1 MEEIKANELRYM
13 SGAVEVHL
21 TPETVKKSLVRGQGN
36 VSDQEVMMFMGLCR
50 ANKLNPFAS
59 DAYLIKYGDYPAAPI
74 VSINALM
81 KRADS
86 FESYDGF
93 SAGVIVQNP
102 ETGKMN
108 KRVGSAVY
116 DGEKLLAGWAE
127 VYRNDRTHTYET
139 VVDYADAVTLAKNG
153 APNAQWQKRP
163 GMMIRKT
170 ALARALR
177 EAFPNDFGNTYSD
190 EEEAKDTYAV
200 DIGPA
205 EVVQKED
212 PFKKI
217 EENAQKEKLP
227 VPDEHKAE
235 ELKADEDPDEMPFA

>member
-1 MEEIKANELRYM
+1 MEEIKTNELRYM
-13 SGAVEVHL
+13 SGPVEVRL

-36 VSDQEVMMFMGLCR
+36 VSDQEVTMFIGLCR
-50 ANKLNPFAS
+50 ANRLNPFAN

-74 VSINALM
+74 VSINALL

-102 ETGKMN
+102 ETGKAD

-177 EAFPNDFGNTYSD
+177 EAFPNDFGNTYF
-190 EEEAKDTYAV
+190 EEESDDIKAAAKQEEASRQVIDPINAV
-200 DIGPA
+200 
-205 EVVQKED
+205 EKKEQHVLEQKEPEEQ
-212 PFKKI
+212 PFDNY
-217 EENAQKEKLP
+217 EQ
-227 VPDEHKAE
+227 V
-235 ELKADEDPDEMPFA
+235 ELEDLK

>member
-1 MEEIKANELRYM
+1 MEEIKTNELRYM
-13 SGAVEVHL
+13 SGPVEVCL
-21 TPETVKKSLVRGQGN
+21 KPETVKKSLVRGQGN
-36 VSDQEVMMFMGLCR
+36 VSDQEIMMFMGLCR

-59 DAYLIKYGDYPAAPI
+59 DAYLIKYGDSPAAM
-74 VSINALM
+74 VMSINALM

-93 SAGVIVQNP
+93 SAGVIVQNL
-102 ETGKMN
+102 ETGKAD

-139 VVDYADAVTLAKNG
+139 VVDYADAVTLSKNG
-153 APNAQWQKRP
+153 TPNSQWQKRP

-177 EAFPNDFGNTYSD
+177 EAFPNDFGNTID
-190 EEEAKDTYAV
+190 EESADIEATAKQEEASRQVIDPINAV
-200 DIGPA
+200 
-205 EVVQKED
+205 EKKEQHVLEQKESEEQ
-212 PFKKI
+212 PFDNY
-217 EENAQKEKLP
+217 EQ
-227 VPDEHKAE
+227 V
-235 ELKADEDPDEMPFA
+235 ELEDLR